1 MEVKLN
7 LNKSFLRLQLI
18 LGIGV
23 RELLENC
30 GKNGDKI
37 VKNGESRD
45 SGTKKHIRFKIII
58 LFDFKNVYA

>member
-1 MEVKLN
+1 VEVKLN

-30 GKNGDKI
+30 GKMEIKLSKMGKVGTQEQRSI
-37 VKNGESRD
+37 SD
-45 SGTKKHIRFKIII
+45 SK
-58 LFDFKNVYA
+58 